1 MLLRFAPLTIRSSL
15 FYRFFSSKGDARYE
29 YFHQA
34 RLALCPCLKMNLLST
49 DIAHQHIAYTGFF
62 ELNLSKKITKL
73 SKSGGLM
80 VDVGANYGYYSLL
93 WAAQNSDNRVIAF
106 EAVECNADAM
116 RENVNINSL
125 SEQITIVRKAAGK
138 KSGNFYFDLGPSSQS
153 TWGGFS
159 MKKTTGNKVDVVTLD
174 EYLSNIINID
184 VLKID
189 VEGADTWV
197 LYGAQ
202 KLLTEKRISNIFYE
216 QNKMRLQALG
226 IGLDDAQ
233 NFLKEMGYTVKNI
246 DCPHK
251 ELTEFYAYPQ
261 R

>member
-1 MLLRFAPLTIRSSL
+1 MVLRFAPLTIRSSL
-15 FYRFFSSKGDARYE
+15 FYRFFLSKGDDRYE
-29 YFHQA
+29 LFNHA

-62 ELNLSKKITKL
+62 ELNLSRKIAKL

-93 WAAQNSDNRVIAF
+93 WASQNRDNRVVAF
-106 EAVECNADAM
+106 EAVEGNADAM
-116 RENVNINSL
+116 RENVSINSL

-159 MKKTTGNKVDVVTLD
+159 MKKATSKKVDVVTLD
-174 EYLSNIINID
+174 EYLSSIINID

-216 QNKMRLQALG
+216 QNKVRLQALG

-261 R
+261 